1 MLHPIGP
8 SFHQSHHPV
17 LQVQHESN
25 VESEE
30 HQREGPHQAL
40 SKRGQRTRWT
50 RWTRTRSHVHPFH
63 SISFH
68 FPSVWMFF
76 LSILHCQ
83 RNVRQ
88 LPSISVSGSMISID
102 LMSKTSCQMDSDHVA
117 ICRYR
122 IYRGYGFHT
131 PFLIA
136 STDPVISRN
145 HCCHCSATPWRS
157 WWILLPL
164 NSRRHWPTSCTAVI
178 NMICDT
184 EAQAP
189 KKTTPCCFV
198 LPWTELKGQLS
209 SAFVVWAFKRVCLR
223 HHNDSLRGHSCNEHA
238 HAKPSAQ
245 NTCAGPTQGKRGLG
259 T

>member
-1 MLHPIGP
+1 
-8 SFHQSHHPV
+8 
-17 LQVQHESN
+17 
-25 VESEE
+25 
-30 HQREGPHQAL
+30 
-40 SKRGQRTRWT
+40 
-50 RWTRTRSHVHPFH
+50 
-63 SISFH
+63 
-68 FPSVWMFF
+68 MFF

-189 KKTTPCCFV
+189 KKQHPVASCSLEQNWKVSWAVLLLFGPSNEFAYATTMTAYADIAVMNTPTRS
-198 LPWTELKGQLS
+198 LPHKTPVQG
-209 SAFVVWAFKRVCLR
+209 LR
-223 HHNDSLRGHSCNEHA
+223 KANA
-238 HAKPSAQ
+238 A
-245 NTCAGPTQGKRGLG
+245 
-259 T
+259 